1 MLLEPPYSSLND
13 LPTQLQQ
20 HGYVVVAPEQFYALS
35 GHQEQDWVDLAKTW
49 QRLPPDEYLRDG
61 GRYRQRRHASF
72 VLKNGSLQLAPHRAH
87 WQPVA
92 YNALHGGIDRWF
104 EPCEEEFVNSDA
116 LQDCLINLGAQLN
129 LIKPTVNNA

>member
-13 LPTQLQQ
+13 LPAQLQQ

-35 GHQEQDWVDLAKTW
+35 GHQESDWAELAKTW
-49 QRLPPDEYLRDG
+49 QHLPPDEYLRDG

-72 VLKNGSLQLAPHRAH
+72 VIKNTSVQLAPHRAH
-87 WQPVA
+87 WQPVS

-104 EPCEEEFVNSDA
+104 EPCEEEFVHSDA
-116 LQDCLINLGAQLN
+116 LKD
-129 LIKPTVNNA
+129 